1 MRPGRAEDLP
11 QLIDLWRAE
20 VATGRQ
26 DTLPNEERLRRGLLA
41 RYDWEAQTRVVEDG
55 GRIAGSVMVI
65 SRPSPDGVIATLHAA
80 GEPNVYVRLVE
91 WGVTLS
97 HAAGASVVQLFVGK
111 GVVDDLERTGL
122 RAVRLWWRM
131 DRATMDLPQVP
142 AVPGF
147 ALADATA
154 VPPGSWAEMFNRTF
168 ADHWRFA
175 PRGEGEIVGGRVP
188 ELCLMAVSGSDGTPA
203 GIAVGEL
210 EDYRGDPRPQPVGLI
225 SSVGTLPEHRRH
237 GLATWLVAELLRRL
251 RHAGARSA
259 SLYVDGAS
267 PVKAFEVYQK
277 IGFEVAKE
285 TEVWEATFP

>member
-1 MRPGRAEDLP
+1 MRPGRADDLP
-11 QLIDLWRAE
+11 QLIELWREE
-20 VATGRQ
+20 VAAGRQ
-26 DTLPNEERLRRGLLA
+26 DTPPNEERLRRVLA
-41 RYDWEAQTRVVEDG
+41 RYDWEAQTRVVEHG

-80 GEPNVYVRLVE
+80 GEHEVYVRLVE

-111 GVVDDLERTGL
+111 GLGDGLERSGL
-122 RAVRLWWRM
+122 RPVRLWWRM
-131 DRATMDLPQVP
+131 DRGMKDLPEVP

-147 ALADATA
+147 ALADASA
-154 VPPGSWAEMFNRTF
+154 LPPSSWVEMFNRTF

-175 PRGEGEIVGGRVP
+175 PRGEGEIIGGRLP
-188 ELCLMAVSGSDGTPA
+188 ELCLMAVSGSDRTPA

-225 SSVGTLPEHRRH
+225 SSVGTLPEHRRQ
-237 GLATWLVAELLRRL
+237 GLATWLVAEALRRL
-251 RHAGARSA
+251 RDAGAGSA
-259 SLYVDGAS
+259 SLYVDGSS
-267 PVKAFEVYQK
+267 PVKAFDVYRK